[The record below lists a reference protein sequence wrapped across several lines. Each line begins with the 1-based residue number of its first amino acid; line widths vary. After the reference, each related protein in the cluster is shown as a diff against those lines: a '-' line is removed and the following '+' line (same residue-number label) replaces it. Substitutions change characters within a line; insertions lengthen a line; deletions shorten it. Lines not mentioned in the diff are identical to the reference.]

1 MGLGL
6 AAALG
11 AEVAK
16 EASKAATKEIIKQIL
31 LSRVGE
37 KDPVIFFGLFC
48 DFKRLTSFDV
58 TNMEV
63 NAVLERYKPK
73 NQEIC
78 FEKQTFKYAVSWQ
91 EFKDEELSNPS
102 WEYDALANNNED
114 EDTNLTIPTESSSGF
129 VLWLVP
135 LSQGN
140 RKETIV
146 SAYIILDDLNRRL
159 LENVRLSIRKIT
171 SFGFL
176 RADRKTCLKVDDR
189 LRKKMKKERLV
200 GNTLVES
207 IPNERML
214 LTVPLRELL
223 TAKAF
228 ADSFKL
234 WGVL

>member
-11 AEVAK
+11 AEIAK
-16 EASKAATKEIIKQIL
+16 EVSKAATKEVIKQIL
-31 LSRVGE
+31 LSRAGE

-48 DFKRLTSFDV
+48 DFKRLTSYEI
-58 TNMEV
+58 TTTEV
-63 NAVLERYKPK
+63 NTILERYKPK

-78 FEKQTFKYAVSWQ
+78 YEKQTFKYTVSWQ
-91 EFKDEELSNPS
+91 EFRDEELSTPS
-102 WEYDALANNNED
+102 WEYDALENRD
-114 EDTNLTIPTESSSGF
+114 EDDKPNLAIPAESSSGF
-129 VLWLVP
+129 VFWLVP

-146 SAYIILDDLNRRL
+146 SAYIILDNLNRRL

-176 RADRKTCLKVDDR
+176 RADRKTCLKIDDR
-189 LRKKMKKERLV
+189 LRKKMKKERLT

-207 IPNERML
+207 IPDDRML
-214 LTVPLRELL
+214 LTVPLREML
-223 TAKAF
+223 TARAF
-228 ADSFKL
+228 ADSFKR